1 MINGFQI
8 FAKFL
13 VALITIGLAAAVIKF
28 LLGWELIRDSIR
40 SLWRLAT
47 SPASDARHQ
56 SHWLYLL
63 RAARRLSDGAPAD
76 PLV

>member
-13 VALITIGLAAAVIKF
+13 VALITIGTAAAVIKF

-47 SPASDARHQ
+47 SPAR
-56 SHWLYLL
+56 
-63 RAARRLSDGAPAD
+63 
-76 PLV
+76 